1 MHAKR
6 RGAPGSMSHIAGLH
20 HDATLSGECPLAL
33 TFRSFC
39 EVSAQAFLSDRSGC
53 WPRRSRP
60 RGSASDADRRAELSQ
75 ARSTTSAALA
85 HSRFE
90 FSFVWVQ
97 LHTANPVT
105 SRCDVD
111 RLHLIDEAQRMRRN
125 AEVKARRFFPMCRQ
139 ALFQKAPRQ
148 LYLANRLPSASTGVA
163 PFHQT
168 LNPARE
174 LVRQTIRHPP
184 SRPAS
189 GWTSRPV
196 ASCAAPSDRHSM
208 SIDTRQ

>member
-1 MHAKR
+1 M
-6 RGAPGSMSHIAGLH
+6 
-20 HDATLSGECPLAL
+20 
-33 TFRSFC
+33 
-39 EVSAQAFLSDRSGC
+39 
-53 WPRRSRP
+53 
-60 RGSASDADRRAELSQ
+60 
-75 ARSTTSAALA
+75 
-85 HSRFE
+85 
-90 FSFVWVQ
+90 
-97 LHTANPVT
+97 
-105 SRCDVD
+105 
-111 RLHLIDEAQRMRRN
+111 HLIDEARRMRRN
-125 AEVKARRFFPMCRQ
+125 AEVKAPRFFPMCRQ
-139 ALFQKAPRQ
+139 ALFQNAPRQ

-208 SIDTRQ
+208 SSDTRQ